1 MKKPSFKFSG
11 LSGKYPISVASQPVA
26 AACVSLPLL
35 EESAGG
41 SWDSFFQ

>member
-1 MKKPSFKFSG
+1 MRKPSFKFSG
-11 LSGKYPISVASQPVA
+11 LSGKYPIPVA